1 MKLYNFWRSLA
12 AFRVRIALKLKSQDF
27 DVISTDLLKGEQF
40 DLNFIGLNPQ
50 GMVPALV
57 LDDGEI
63 LTQSMAILEY
73 LNEVYPTPPLL
84 PEDPLARARVRNI
97 CMITVADTH
106 PLVVPRVRKYIEEEF
121 DLDTAALEAW
131 IANWTQLGLAAIEAR
146 IANHNPDG
154 LYCEGDDITLADLCV
169 VPQVGAALMFG
180 VSLEPYPNTS
190 RVFEACMD
198 LHEFFDSRPQ
208 VQPDYPRDAP

>member
-27 DVISTDLLKGEQF
+27 DVISMDLLKGEQF
-40 DLNFIGLNPQ
+40 DPNFIGLNPQ

-73 LNEVYPTPPLL
+73 LDEVYPTPPLL
-84 PEDPLARARVRNI
+84 PQDPRARARVRNI

-106 PLVVPRVRKYIEEEF
+106 PLVVPRVRKYIGEELG
-121 DLDTAALEAW
+121 LDDPTLEAW
-131 IANWTQLGLAAIEAR
+131 ISNWTQLGLAAIEAR

-154 LYCEGDDITLADLCV
+154 LYCEGNDVTMADLCV

-180 VSLEPYPNTS
+180 EPLEPYPNTL

-198 LHEFFDSRPQ
+198 LSEFFDSRPQ
-208 VQPDYPRDAP
+208 VQPDYPGDVP

>member
-12 AFRVRIALKLKSQDF
+12 AFRVRIALKLKRLDF

-40 DLNFIGLNPQ
+40 ETNFIGLNPQ

-73 LNEVYPTPPLL
+73 LDEVYPTPPLL
-84 PEDPLARARVRNI
+84 PQDPLARARVRNI

-106 PLVVPRVRKYIEEEF
+106 PLVVPRVRKYIGEELG
-121 DLDTAALEAW
+121 LDDPTLEAW

-146 IANHNPDG
+146 IASHNPDG
-154 LYCEGDDITLADLCV
+154 LYCEGSDITMADLCV

-180 VSLEPYPNTS
+180 VALEPYPNTS

-198 LHEFFDSRPQ
+198 LSEFFDSRPQ
-208 VQPDYPRDAP
+208 VQPDYPGDAS